1 MRIIDLH
8 CHPGTGPWF
17 DASVAPFAGALT
29 DYWNTDFRPRT
40 EEEVIGD
47 LERNGIEG
55 VLVAF
60 DAETSTGKA
69 PCTNPYVAD
78 LRDRHPDRYV
88 GMWGS
93 VDPWKGAISVIE
105 AERAIKEDKVIGFHF
120 HPVGG
125 DFMVNNRRF
134 YPLWETIS
142 SLGAAIMVDAGFTGM
157 GARMP
162 GGGGRRLKNARPFPI
177 LDDLAVDFPDLT
189 IVAAHPAWPFTDEMM
204 AIALHKPNVYWEM
217 SGWGPEYL
225 PESLKHD
232 LSRRL
237 QDKIMFGSDYPSLSY
252 ERLLSG
258 WKTLNLKDSVAE
270 KIFHENAERI
280 FPSLAPVTQTAPA
293 AH

>member
-8 CHPGTGPWF
+8 CHPGTAPWF

-29 DYWNTDFRPRT
+29 EYWNTDFRPRT
-40 EEEVIGD
+40 EDEVVGD
-47 LERNGIEG
+47 LQRNDIEG

-60 DAETSTGKA
+60 DTETSTGQA
-69 PCTNPYVAD
+69 PCTNPYVAG
-78 LRDRHPDRYV
+78 LRDRHPEQYV

-93 VDPWKGAISVIE
+93 VDPWKGAISVLE
-105 AERAIKEDKVIGFHF
+105 AERAVREDKVIGFHF

-162 GGGGRRLKNARPFPI
+162 GGAGRRLKNARPFPI

-225 PESLKHD
+225 PEPLKHD

-237 QDKIMFGSDYPSLSY
+237 QDKVMFGSDYPSISY

-258 WKTLNLKDSVAE
+258 WKTLDLKDSVAE
-270 KIFHENAERI
+270 KIFHANAERI
-280 FPSLAPVTQTAPA
+280 FPSLARVGLALA
-293 AH
+293 AQ